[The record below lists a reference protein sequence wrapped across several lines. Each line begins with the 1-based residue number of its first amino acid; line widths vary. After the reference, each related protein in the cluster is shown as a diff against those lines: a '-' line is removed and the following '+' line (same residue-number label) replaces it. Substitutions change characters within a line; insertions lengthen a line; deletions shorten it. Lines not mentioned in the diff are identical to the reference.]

1 MNSELKNEQLQND
14 LIVNKESEQ
23 KAQEVWAQFLGIIR
37 LNVSELKLNTWFRPI
52 KPRALTENTLT
63 ITVPSQDY
71 YDMIISRFGDIVSK
85 AIKAVLGDDGKV
97 IYKIEL
103 AKVFLPEQN
112 ILSTD
117 SLSETQTRQN
127 NYTSEYNSSAFKENA
142 PKNNSGYGGFNAVP
156 EQPVYTPKGF
166 FNPEYTFDNFV
177 RGKNN
182 EFATAAALS
191 ISNRPGAQY
200 NPLML
205 YGGVGLGKTH
215 LIQAI
220 GNHLSGNSP
229 SMKLMYIS
237 GPEFTTSFVQSIRS
251 NKAHEFERFYKS
263 LDVLIVDD
271 IQFLEGKESTQDS
284 FFQIFNSLYQLKKQ
298 IVLSSDK
305 PPHQLEG
312 LEERLITRFQWGLTV
327 DIQPPD
333 LETRIA
339 ILNKKCEMENLAVPY
354 EVLEFIAFNIKDN
367 IRSLEGCLKS
377 LIFDAE
383 LSKMNVTID
392 MAKRSV
398 LKFGVIKNRKQNLD
412 ISSIIAAVS
421 KYYDIEEALLRL
433 KSKRQEI
440 VLARHT
446 AMYLCKELTSCSLQT
461 IGAHFGGRNHATVI
475 HACKAIE
482 ELINNDKG
490 FMGKL
495 DQIRENLLTS

>member
-1 MNSELKNEQLQND
+1 LTNINLQDEHINDSNVNNE
-14 LIVNKESEQ
+14 SSHA
-23 KAQEVWAQFLGIIR
+23 AQELWAQFLGIIR

-52 KPRALTENTLT
+52 KAKTLLDNTLT

-71 YDMIISRFGDIVSK
+71 YDMIISRFGEIVSK
-85 AIKAVLGDDGKV
+85 AIKAVLGDNGKLV
-97 IYKIEL
+97 YQIEA
-103 AKVFLPEQN
+103 AKVYSPEQN
-112 ILSTD
+112 ILSSS
-117 SLSETQTRQN
+117 SLSETQSRQN
-127 NYTSEYNSSAFKENA
+127 NYSSGFQSAQENNNNRNNSAFN
-142 PKNNSGYGGFNAVP
+142 GFNP
-156 EQPVYTPKGF
+156 PQEQINYTPKSF

-215 LIQAI
+215 LIQGI
-220 GNHLSGNSP
+220 GNHLISDSP
-229 SMKLMYIS
+229 SMKIMYIS
-237 GPEFTTSFVQSIRS
+237 GPEFTTSFVQSIRA

-298 IVLSSDK
+298 IVLSCDK
-305 PPHQLEG
+305 APHHLEG

-339 ILNKKCEMENLAVPY
+339 ILNKKCEMEQLAVPY

-383 LSKMNVTID
+383 LSRMPASID

-398 LKFGVIKNRKQNLD
+398 LKFGVIKNRKQNVD

-475 HACKAIE
+475 HACKCIE
-482 ELINNDKG
+482 ELINTDSG
-490 FMGKL
+490 FIEKL

>member
-1 MNSELKNEQLQND
+1 MTVINSLKENTQPEF
-14 LIVNKESEQ
+14 IVNNDSEQ
-23 KAQEVWAQFLGIIR
+23 KAQELWSQFQGIIR
-37 LNVSELKLNTWFRPI
+37 QNVSELKLNTWFRPI
-52 KPRALTENTLT
+52 KAKSFSDNVLT
-63 ITVPSQDY
+63 ISVPSKDY
-71 YDMIISRFGDIVSK
+71 YDMIISRFGDVVTK
-85 AIKAVLGDDGKV
+85 ALKAVIGDNSKLV
-97 IYKIEL
+97 YEIESQKENL
-103 AKVFLPEQN
+103 SEQN
-112 ILSTD
+112 LLISDKPSENTTKQST
-117 SLSETQTRQN
+117 EIQN
-127 NYTSEYNSSAFKENA
+127 PVVNENYNS
-142 PKNNSGYGGFNAVP
+142 PGYIQ
-156 EQPVYTPKGF
+156 QPDLVTYTQRGH

-220 GNHLSGNSP
+220 GNYLLNNSP
-229 SMKLMYIS
+229 TMKIMYIS

-251 NKAHEFERFYKS
+251 NRAHEFERFYKS

-298 IVLSSDK
+298 IVLSCDK

-327 DIQPPD
+327 DIQAPD

-339 ILNKKCEMENLAVPY
+339 ILNKKCEMENLSVPY
-354 EVLEFIAFNIKDN
+354 DVLEFIAFNIKDN

-383 LSKMNVTID
+383 LSRMPVTID

-398 LKFGVIKNRKQNLD
+398 IKFGVIKNRKQNLD
-412 ISSIIAAVS
+412 ISSIITAVA
-421 KYYDIEEALLRL
+421 KYYNIEESLLRL
-433 KSKRQEI
+433 KSKQQEI

-475 HACKAIE
+475 HACRCME
-482 ELINNDKG
+482 ELINSQSG
-490 FMGKL
+490 FTEKL
-495 DQIRENLLTS
+495 SQIRESLLIS